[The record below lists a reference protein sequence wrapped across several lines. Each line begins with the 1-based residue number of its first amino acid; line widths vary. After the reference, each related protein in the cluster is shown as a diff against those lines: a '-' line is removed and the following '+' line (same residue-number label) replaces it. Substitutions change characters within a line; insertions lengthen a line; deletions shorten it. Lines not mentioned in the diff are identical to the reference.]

1 MSASLVLPV
10 ATGFSAAT
18 AAFVAEA
25 EGLIQSGRVKGF
37 LLLLV
42 GELEGPVTV
51 EEPDA
56 GAAAETALPE
66 IWVVRRA
73 APVRMPVT
81 DVPDPSG
88 VLTAPGALVPRV
100 EELVFSGLTL
110 IGKTGSDEGGGTGTE
125 TDSVPASHSTTST
138 NQTGCAG

>member
-10 ATGFSAAT
+10 GSGFPAV
-18 AAFVAEA
+18 VAGV
-25 EGLIQSGRVKGF
+25 EGLTQSGRVKGF
-37 LLLLV
+37 LLPLV

-56 GAAAETALPE
+56 EAAAETALPE

-73 APVRMPVT
+73 VPVRMPVA
-81 DVPDPSG
+81 DVPDPLG
-88 VLTAPGALVPRV
+88 MLTAPGTPVPRV
-100 EELVFSGLTL
+100 EELVFPGLTL
-110 IGKTGSDEGGGTGTE
+110 IGKTGLDERCGAGAE
-125 TDSVPASHSTTST
+125 TDSHSTTST